1 MQLTIQPLIDL
12 ANTDRDLMASIYSRS
27 SLERKIDDARIM
39 VDKHQKLIEEKNN
52 NLVKLNFECE
62 ELRNNIQVQ
71 EQLISRLDNQVP
83 KIRNEKEFA
92 ASKTQ
97 LEEARKTLG
106 LLEDKMLELD
116 IKKEGFDQEIETI
129 NLELTE
135 SDSLFKEETSSLFK
149 KHQKAE
155 QKIAQLVPRR
165 DRLLKKIPLNIK
177 LFYERCQEN
186 GISTPVCAI
195 LDKSCSGCNMIL
207 LPQLVNELMA
217 NPNSHKNCP
226 HCSRI
231 LYFPEI
237 YED

>member
-1 MQLTIQPLIDL
+1 MQSTIQPLIDL

-27 SLERKIDDARIM
+27 SLEKKIDDARII

-52 NLVKLNFECE
+52 KLILLNDECE
-62 ELRNNIQVQ
+62 ELRNNIQLQ
-71 EQLISRLDNQVP
+71 EQLISKLDEQVP

-106 LLEDKMLELD
+106 ILEDKLLELD
-116 IKKEGFDQEIETI
+116 IKKEGFDQELETI
-129 NLELTE
+129 NIELTE
-135 SDSLFKEETSSLFK
+135 SNLLFEEEASGLFK
-149 KHQKAE
+149 KHKKAE
-155 QKIAQLVPRR
+155 QKIAKLEPRR
-165 DRLLKKIPLNIK
+165 DRLLKKIPGNIK
-177 LFYERCQEN
+177 RFYDRCQEN

-217 NPNSHKNCP
+217 NPNSHKSCP

-237 YED
+237 KED

>member
-1 MQLTIQPLIDL
+1 MERTIKPLIDL
-12 ANTDRDLMASIYSRS
+12 ADTDRDLMASIYSRS
-27 SLERKIDDARIM
+27 SLARKIDEARAI
-39 VDKHQKLIEEKNN
+39 VDKHQKLIEEKNIELLTLN
-52 NLVKLNFECE
+52 NEST
-62 ELRNNIQVQ
+62 ELKSNIEIQ
-71 EQLISRLDNQVP
+71 EQLISKLDEQVP

-106 LLEDKMLELD
+106 ILEDKMLELD
-116 IKKEGFDQEIETI
+116 IKKEGFDQEIEKI

-135 SDSLFKEETSSLFK
+135 SNKLFEEEASSLFK

-155 QKIAQLVPRR
+155 QKIAKLEPRR
-165 DRLLKKIPLNIK
+165 DKLLKKIPQNIK
-177 LFYERCQEN
+177 RFYERCQEN

-195 LDKSCSGCNMIL
+195 HDKSCSACNMIL

-231 LYFPEI
+231 LYFPEQK
-237 YED
+237 